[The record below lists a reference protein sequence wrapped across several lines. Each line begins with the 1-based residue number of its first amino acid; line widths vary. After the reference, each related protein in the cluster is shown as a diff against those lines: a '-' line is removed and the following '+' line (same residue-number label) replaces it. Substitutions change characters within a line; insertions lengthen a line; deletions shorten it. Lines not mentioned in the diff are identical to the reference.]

1 MKALPQ
7 PSLSGKNVF
16 WITVRAAISVA
27 LVGVATVLCSRVIPV
42 NAATVGFIYLV
53 AILVVATVWG
63 FIESLAASLVA
74 VLCLNYFF
82 LPPVGQFTIADP
94 QNWVALFAFLATSLV
109 ASRLS
114 TITKKQA
121 EEAIHREQDIE
132 KLYSFSRAILLID
145 AAQSAPAQL
154 ARQISQVFD
163 SPSVAIYD
171 AQQDQVFWGG
181 PAETP
186 GVQEALKP
194 VALRG
199 TRAWDEATRHNI
211 LPVNLG
217 GKSIGSLAIGEA
229 PIAEAALE
237 SLANLVAIGLERAR
251 SAEAASRAEVSRQSE
266 ELKSTLLDAIA
277 HEFKTPLTS
286 IKAAASGLRSHPSAP
301 LAERAEL
308 LTVVEE
314 ESDRLS
320 RLVTEAIQMARIEAG
335 NVRLHLGP
343 VRLEHV
349 AERAV
354 HDLGDRISD
363 REVRVAIPP
372 GTPEALA
379 DGQLLGLVV
388 RHLLDNALK
397 YSPPGTPIELSAETK
412 GDRVVVKV
420 SDHGPGVAEK
430 DRTRVFEKFFRA
442 RHHKDK
448 MPGSGMGLAIAREV
462 VQAHKG
468 EIWVEPRPGG
478 GAVFS
483 ISLPVAEG
491 VSA

>member
-1 MKALPQ
+1 MRTVKIEMPPAKTTLRIALRAAAA
-7 PSLSGKNVF
+7 LIGVGA
-16 WITVRAAISVA
+16 ITVVFN
-27 LVGVATVLCSRVIPV
+27 RVIPV
-42 NAATVGFIYLV
+42 NATTVGFIYLV
-53 AILVVATVWG
+53 VILVVATAWG
-63 FIESLAASLVA
+63 FIESTVASVAAM
-74 VLCLNYFF
+74 LCLNYFF

-114 TITKKQA
+114 TITKRQA

-154 ARQISQVFD
+154 ARQVSQVFD

-171 AQQDQVFWGG
+171 VQQDQVYWGG
-181 PAETP
+181 PVEKP
-186 GVQEALKP
+186 GIQEALKT

-199 TRAWDEATRHNI
+199 TRSWDEATRHNI

-217 GKSIGSLAIGEA
+217 GKSIGSLAMGES

-286 IKAAASGLRSHPSAP
+286 IKAAASGLRSHPSATQ
-301 LAERAEL
+301 AESAEL
-308 LTVVEE
+308 LSVVEE
-314 ESDRLS
+314 ESDRLD

-335 NVRLHLGP
+335 SVHLQLGP
-343 VRLEHV
+343 VRLEHI
-349 AERAV
+349 AKGAV
-354 HDLGDRISD
+354 NDLGDRTSD
-363 REVRVAIPP
+363 RVRVAIPP

-397 YSPPGTPIELSAETK
+397 YSPPGSPIELSAETK
-412 GDRVVVKV
+412 GDRVVVQV
-420 SDHGPGVAEK
+420 SDRGPGVAEK
-430 DRTRVFEKFFRA
+430 DRNRVFDKFFRA

-478 GAVFS
+478 GSVFS
-483 ISLPVAEG
+483 ISLPIAEV

>member
-1 MKALPQ
+1 MKTLSQ
-7 PSLSGKNVF
+7 PSQSGGAVLK
-16 WITVRAAISVA
+16 IALRAGVSVA
-27 LVGVATVLCSRVIPV
+27 VVFAITALFGRAFPV

-53 AILVVATVWG
+53 AILVVATIWG
-63 FIESLAASLVA
+63 FIESVFASVAAM
-74 VLCLNYFF
+74 LCLNYFF

-114 TITKKQA
+114 TITKRQA

-163 SPSVAIYD
+163 SQSVAIYD

-181 PAETP
+181 PTETP
-186 GVQEALKP
+186 GLQEALKT

-199 TRAWDEATRHNI
+199 TRSWDESTRHHI

-217 GKSIGSLAIGEA
+217 GKSIGSLAISES

-286 IKAAASGLRSHPSAP
+286 IKAAASGLRSHPTASQN
-301 LAERAEL
+301 ERAEL

-343 VRLEHV
+343 VRLERI
-349 AERAV
+349 AQTAV

-363 REVRVAIPP
+363 REVRVAIPA

-379 DGQLLGLVV
+379 DSQLIGLVV

-412 GDRVVVKV
+412 GDRVIVKV

-430 DRTRVFEKFFRA
+430 DRNRVFEKFFRA
-442 RHHKDK
+442 RNHKDK

-468 EIWVEPRPGG
+468 EIWVEARPGG
-478 GAVFS
+478 GSVFFL
-483 ISLPVAEG
+483 SLPVAQE
-491 VSA
+491 VPV

>member
-1 MKALPQ
+1 MKVDMPPGKTALRVV
-7 PSLSGKNVF
+7 L
-16 WITVRAAISVA
+16 RAGTAIGA
-27 LVGVATVLCSRVIPV
+27 VGAATILCGRVVSV
-42 NAATVGFIYLV
+42 NALTVGFIYLV
-53 AILVVATVWG
+53 VILVVAAIWG
-63 FIESLAASLVA
+63 FVESVAASVVA

-114 TITKKQA
+114 TTTKRQA
-121 EEAIHREQDIE
+121 EEAIRREQDIE

-145 AAQSAPAQL
+145 AGQSAPAQL
-154 ARQISQVFD
+154 ARHVSQVFD
-163 SPSVAIYD
+163 SPSVAVYD
-171 AQQDQVFWGG
+171 AQQDQIFWGG
-181 PAETP
+181 PVETS
-186 GVQEALKP
+186 GLQDALKT

-199 TRAWDEATRHNI
+199 TRAWDESTRHNI

-217 GKSIGSLAIGEA
+217 GKSIGSLALGEA

-286 IKAAASGLRSHPSAP
+286 IKAAASGLRSHPSASQ
-301 LAERAEL
+301 AERAEL
-308 LTVVEE
+308 LTIVEE

-335 NVRLHLGP
+335 NVRLQLSP
-343 VRLEHV
+343 VRLEDV

-354 HDLGDRISD
+354 QDLGDRISD
-363 REVRVAIPP
+363 RPIQIAIPL

-397 YSPPGTPIELSAETK
+397 YSPPGTPIELSAETQ
-412 GDRVVVKV
+412 GERVVVRV
-420 SDHGPGVAEK
+420 ADHGPGVAEK
-430 DRTRVFEKFFRA
+430 DRNRVFDKFFRS

-462 VQAHKG
+462 IQAHKG

-483 ISLPVAEG
+483 VSLPVAEP

>member
-1 MKALPQ
+1 MKTEKMPPAKTALRI
-7 PSLSGKNVF
+7 SWRVAVALIAVGL
-16 WITVRAAISVA
+16 ITVVFN
-27 LVGVATVLCSRVIPV
+27 RVIPV
-42 NAATVGFIYLV
+42 NATTVGFIYLV
-53 AILVVATVWG
+53 VILVVATAWG
-63 FIESLAASLVA
+63 FIEALIASVAAM
-74 VLCLNYFF
+74 LCLNYFF

-114 TITKKQA
+114 TITKRQA

-154 ARQISQVFD
+154 ARQVSQVFD

-171 AQQDQVFWGG
+171 AQQDQIFWGG
-181 PAETP
+181 PAEKP
-186 GVQEALKP
+186 GLQEALKT

-217 GKSIGSLAIGEA
+217 GKSIGSLAIGES

-286 IKAAASGLRSHPSAP
+286 IKAAASGLRSHPSASR
-301 LAERAEL
+301 AESAEL
-308 LTVVEE
+308 LSVVEE

-335 NVRLHLGP
+335 NVRLQLGP
-343 VRLEHV
+343 VRLEHI

-354 HDLGDRISD
+354 QDLGDRTSD
-363 REVRVAIPP
+363 REVHVAIPP

-397 YSPPGTPIELSAETK
+397 YSPPGTPIELTAETK

-420 SDHGPGVAEK
+420 ADHGPGVAEK
-430 DRTRVFEKFFRA
+430 DRNRVFDKFFRA

-462 VQAHKG
+462 MQAHKG

-483 ISLPVAEG
+483 VSLPVAEG

>member
-1 MKALPQ
+1 MKQLAHPIPLR
-7 PSLSGKNVF
+7 NTVF
-16 WITVRAAISVA
+16 WVTTRAAVSVLA
-27 LVGVATVLCSRVIPV
+27 VGAVTLLCNRVIQV
-42 NAATVGFIYLV
+42 NATTVGFIYLV

-63 FIESLAASLVA
+63 FIESVAASVVA
-74 VLCLNYFF
+74 MLCFNYFF

-114 TITKKQA
+114 TITKRQA

-186 GVQEALKP
+186 GVQDALKP

-217 GKSIGSLAIGEA
+217 GKSIGALAISES

-286 IKAAASGLRSHPSAP
+286 IKAAASGLRSHPGAS
-301 LAERAEL
+301 LEERAEL
-308 LTVVEE
+308 LLVVEE

-335 NVRLHLGP
+335 NIRLNLGP
-343 VRLEHV
+343 VRLERV
-349 AERAV
+349 AEGAV

-363 REVRVAIPP
+363 RQVSVVIPS

-379 DGQLLGLVV
+379 DGQLLGLVI

-397 YSPPGTPIELSAETK
+397 YSPPGTPIELTAETK
-412 GDRVVVKV
+412 PEHVIVKV
-420 SDHGPGVAEK
+420 SDRGPGVSDK
-430 DRTRVFEKFFRA
+430 DRKRVFEKFFRA
-442 RHHKDK
+442 RNHKDK

-468 EIWVEPRPGG
+468 EIWVEARPGG

>member
-1 MKALPQ
+1 MKRIEKMPPAKTAVWI
-7 PSLSGKNVF
+7 SLRASMGLIAVGAITMVF
-16 WITVRAAISVA
+16 N
-27 LVGVATVLCSRVIPV
+27 RVIPV
-42 NAATVGFIYLV
+42 NATTVGFIYLV
-53 AILVVATVWG
+53 MILVVATAWG
-63 FIESLAASLVA
+63 FIESLVASVAAMLS
-74 VLCLNYFF
+74 LNYFF

-114 TITKKQA
+114 TITKRQA

-145 AAQSAPAQL
+145 SAQSAPAQL
-154 ARQISQVFD
+154 ARQVSQVFD

-171 AQQDQVFWGG
+171 AQQDQIFWGG
-181 PAETP
+181 PVEKPAL
-186 GVQEALKP
+186 QEALKT

-199 TRAWDEATRHNI
+199 TRAWDEPTRHNI

-217 GKSIGSLAIGEA
+217 GKSIGSLAIGEST
-229 PIAEAALE
+229 ISEAALE

-286 IKAAASGLRSHPSAP
+286 IKAAASGLRAHPSASQ
-301 LAERAEL
+301 AESAEL
-308 LTVVEE
+308 LSVVEE

-335 NVRLHLGP
+335 NVRLQLGP
-343 VRLEHV
+343 VRLEHI

-354 HDLGDRISD
+354 QDLGDRTSD
-363 REVRVAIPP
+363 REVHVSIPP

-397 YSPPGTPIELSAETK
+397 YSPPGTPIELTAETK

-430 DRTRVFEKFFRA
+430 DRNRVFDKFFRA

-468 EIWVEPRPGG
+468 DIWVEARPGG

-483 ISLPVAEG
+483 VSLPVAEG

>member
-27 LVGVATVLCSRVIPV
+27 LVGAATVLCSRVIPV
-42 NAATVGFIYLV
+42 NAATVGFVYLV
-53 AILVVATVWG
+53 VILVVATIWG
-63 FIESLAASLVA
+63 FIESLAASVVA

-217 GKSIGSLAIGEA
+217 GKSIGSLAMGES

-277 HEFKTPLTS
+277 HEFK
-286 IKAAASGLRSHPSAP
+286 
-301 LAERAEL
+301 
-308 LTVVEE
+308 
-314 ESDRLS
+314 
-320 RLVTEAIQMARIEAG
+320 
-335 NVRLHLGP
+335 
-343 VRLEHV
+343 
-349 AERAV
+349 
-354 HDLGDRISD
+354 
-363 REVRVAIPP
+363 
-372 GTPEALA
+372 
-379 DGQLLGLVV
+379 
-388 RHLLDNALK
+388 
-397 YSPPGTPIELSAETK
+397 
-412 GDRVVVKV
+412 
-420 SDHGPGVAEK
+420 
-430 DRTRVFEKFFRA
+430 
-442 RHHKDK
+442 
-448 MPGSGMGLAIAREV
+448 
-462 VQAHKG
+462 
-468 EIWVEPRPGG
+468 
-478 GAVFS
+478 
-483 ISLPVAEG
+483 
-491 VSA
+491 